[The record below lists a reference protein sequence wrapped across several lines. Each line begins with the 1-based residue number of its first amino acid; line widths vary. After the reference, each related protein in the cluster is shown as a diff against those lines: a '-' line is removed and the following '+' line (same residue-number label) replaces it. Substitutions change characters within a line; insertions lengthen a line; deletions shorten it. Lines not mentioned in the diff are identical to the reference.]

1 MIIKGLLALTVLS
14 SVFLGLFLYT
24 PLPEG
29 ISNPGK
35 TQVVMAF
42 MQLFTS
48 VTKIRELLGYGS
60 LAQDIRTYQEPL
72 GEGSLS
78 SASYGDVDVKRDKL
92 AGVHVIIYRPLP
104 ARQKAPATIYFH
116 GGAFVIGSGTFY
128 DQHCYEYAKRSGTV
142 VFCVDYR
149 LAPDHP
155 FPAAIHDSLDVTRY
169 VLGHG
174 DRFGVDVRK
183 VGVAGDSAGGNLAA
197 AVSLKLSKEKSNL
210 PPLIFQ
216 VLHEPAMQAFNMRL
230 PSFID
235 NDLPILTT
243 RTLISFYA
251 LYLGFDG
258 KNVDNVTKIISEN
271 RHLSP
276 QLYQSKYA
284 EYVDSK
290 LLPEK
295 FRKSKKFPGK
305 IKGSYSEKVFN
316 KIKQVITNPLFS
328 PLMSDDLSGV
338 PPAFVHVAEFDVV
351 RDDGLLFARRL
362 KDAGVKTQLH
372 FSHGGFHLDY
382 YLGAPG
388 LLRTDA
394 SQKVMNETFIFI
406 KEISRR

>member
-14 SVFLGLFLYT
+14 SLFLGLFLYT

-29 ISNPGK
+29 MSNPGK
-35 TQVVMAF
+35 AQVLMAI
-42 MQLFTS
+42 MRLGYC
-48 VTKIRELLGYGS
+48 VINARELLGYGS
-60 LAQDIRTYQEPL
+60 FAQDIRSYQMPL

-78 SASYGDVDVKRDKL
+78 SASYGDVDVTRDKL

-116 GGAFVIGSGTFY
+116 GGGYVFGSGNAF

-142 VFCVDYR
+142 VFYVDYR

-183 VGVAGDSAGGNLAA
+183 VGVAGESAGANFAA

-216 VLHEPAMQAFNMRL
+216 VLHEPALQAFNMRL

-235 NDLPILTT
+235 NELPILTVP
-243 RTLISFYA
+243 TLSSFYA

-258 KNVDNVTKIISEN
+258 EDVDNATKIISEN
-271 RHLSP
+271 RHL
-276 QLYQSKYA
+276 
-284 EYVDSK
+284 
-290 LLPEK
+290 
-295 FRKSKKFPGK
+295 
-305 IKGSYSEKVFN
+305 
-316 KIKQVITNPLFS
+316 
-328 PLMSDDLSGV
+328 
-338 PPAFVHVAEFDVV
+338 
-351 RDDGLLFARRL
+351 
-362 KDAGVKTQLH
+362 
-372 FSHGGFHLDY
+372 
-382 YLGAPG
+382 
-388 LLRTDA
+388 
-394 SQKVMNETFIFI
+394 
-406 KEISRR
+406 